1 MKPSKIL
8 LSLICLILPLTC
20 DPPIFAETF
29 YQQGGEIYDS
39 WHISRTRSQGE
50 DGFFQ
55 VSEKGFCPI
64 ITFESLGRNAG
75 IAYRLSQEFL
85 HRFPEPFERAEKI
98 FKFVRD
104 NVRYTH
110 DIDRFGHPE
119 FAQNADE
126 LVKKIEKGKAYG
138 DCEDYAILLATM
150 YKVAGHR
157 SAIALI
163 PGHAAALVYLP
174 GYRKAPM
181 SFELNYQPGWIW
193 AEATGRNNRLG
204 WCPKQAIRGD
214 ILAYEISK
222 IEDLTPKIEPKGQI
236 IQIKEKEGGRGRRG
250 IPLFSTLFIMWMIPS
265 ISRMFMVLGRGRGRK
280 RGRRRGRR
288 RGRLKGA

>member
-20 DPPIFAETF
+20 DPPVFAETF
-29 YQQGGEIYDS
+29 YQQRGEIYDS

-55 VSEKGFCPI
+55 ISEKGFCPI
-64 ITFESLGRNAG
+64 ITFESLGTNAS
-75 IAYRLSQEFL
+75 ITYRLGQEFL
-85 HRFPEPFERAEKI
+85 HRFPDPFERAEKI
-98 FKFVRD
+98 YKFVRD

-110 DIDRFGHPE
+110 DIDRFGYPE

-126 LVKKIEKGKAYG
+126 LVRKIQRGKAYG

-150 YKVAGHR
+150 YKAAGHR
-157 SAIALI
+157 SAIVLI

-174 GYRKAPM
+174 GYRKAPI
-181 SFELNYQPGWIW
+181 SFKLNYQPDWIW
-193 AEATGRNNRLG
+193 AEATGRNNPLG
-204 WCPKQAIRGD
+204 WCPKHAIRGN

-222 IEDLTPKIEPKGQI
+222 IEDLVPKVEPKGEI
-236 IQIKEKEGGRGRRG
+236 TQIKEKEAGMARKGA
-250 IPLFSTLFIMWMIPS
+250 PLFSTLFIMWMI
-265 ISRMFMVLGRGRGRK
+265 SRVFTLLGRRKGRK
-280 RGRRRGRR
+280 R
-288 RGRLKGA
+288 K